1 MALIRSKQLNHI
13 LSGSFSVT
21 GNLNVTGSNTTG
33 SFGRIESNTI
43 SASLIDVDATTL
55 RIGGSELNKT
65 IVDNL
70 IGSFAD
76 ALPNNMVISGSMY
89 STGSFG
95 KVKATRF
102 YGDGIG
108 LTNISADSINGQL
121 GIFSPTGS
129 IQSTTNNL
137 QITGSM
143 KLTDAFTHGS
153 TTWNAIGGNM
163 SITGSDFIWK
173 STGGEFGVYDNSD
186 ALMFKIENNVAIL
199 GALNTT
205 PSATAGGI
213 FYSGSDEWFMGFD
226 SNPV

>member
-21 GNLNVTGSNTTG
+21 GNLNVTGSSSTG
-33 SFGRIESNTI
+33 SFGRIEATTI
-43 SASLIDVDATTL
+43 SASLVDVDASTL

-70 IGSFAD
+70 TGSFAVS
-76 ALPNNMVISGSMY
+76 LPNDVVISGSST

-95 KVKATRF
+95 RVESTTLS
-102 YGDGIG
+102 GDGSG
-108 LTNISADSINGQL
+108 LTNITADSIVGQL

-153 TTWNAIGGNM
+153 TTWNESGGNM
-163 SITGSDFIWK
+163 SITGSDFLWK
-173 STGGEFGVYDNSD
+173 STGGAFKVYDNSD
-186 ALMFKIENNVAIL
+186 ALMFKIENNMAVF

-205 PSATAGGI
+205 PTATAGGM
-213 FYSGSDEWFMGFD
+213 FYSGSDEWFMGHD
-226 SNPV
+226 GIPT